1 MRRRANSWRW
11 RCARPGWPDGPEDRN
26 RARPEDLRDVPVF
39 GRNLKDIEQ
48 PPHVEVPRPLRL
60 LFPPRTQGR
69 GEVMDMGGPL
79 PFQFGGHDVT
89 VAHIEADE
97 RHIAQGV
104 ERGMLDVGEHHALAR
119 SMKLKGEFRTEL
131 TGSADDE
138 MHIAGHGAKMRG
150 M

>member
-1 MRRRANSWRW
+1 
-11 RCARPGWPDGPEDRN
+11 
-26 RARPEDLRDVPVF
+26 
-39 GRNLKDIEQ
+39 
-48 PPHVEVPRPLRL
+48 
-60 LFPPRTQGR
+60 
-69 GEVMDMGGPL
+69 MGGPCR
-79 PFQFGGHDVT
+79 FIGGHDVT

-104 ERGMLDVGEHHALAR
+104 ERGMLDVGEHDALAG

>member
-1 MRRRANSWRW
+1 M
-11 RCARPGWPDGPEDRN
+11 
-26 RARPEDLRDVPVF
+26 F
-39 GRNLKDIEQ
+39 GRHFKDVEQ
-48 PPHVEVPRPLRL
+48 SPHVEVPRPLRL

-79 PFQFGGHDVT
+79 SFQFSGHDVP
-89 VAHIEADE
+89 VAHVKADE
-97 RHIAQGV
+97 GQVTKGV
-104 ERGMLDVGEHHALAR
+104 ERGVLDVGEHDALAR
-119 SMKLKGEFRTEL
+119 SMKLQGEFRTEL